1 MVPLAVGFEGSQL
14 WLYGASLAW
23 TTVHDDST
31 HNRSL
36 GFSLSSVEQYFSL
49 LALCV
54 NFGEPLTFHSTF
66 AKHYHRRDPS
76 KCGAQSR
83 IDISINSSY
92 QLCLAVR

>member
-66 AKHYHRRDPS
+66 AKHRRTKQQKS
-76 KCGAQSR
+76 A
-83 IDISINSSY
+83 Y
-92 QLCLAVR
+92 QQQRDQQQQPPAVWQ